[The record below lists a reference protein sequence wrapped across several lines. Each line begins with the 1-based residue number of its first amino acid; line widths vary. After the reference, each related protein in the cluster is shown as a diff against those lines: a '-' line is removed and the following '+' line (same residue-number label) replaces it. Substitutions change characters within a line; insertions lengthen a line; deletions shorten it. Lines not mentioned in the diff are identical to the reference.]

1 MTRPDINI
9 FSGRGPCWTGGIQ
22 INEEKSGEHSRGAE
36 PRQRQVGPIMAWA
49 GDTEGPAGA
58 EVSRSAGGMMRDGAE
73 TGGKTGGSVPLY
85 PPSTAAHLFRAPAMG
100 EGAKGSPLEGL
111 EQLSRGSLPQ
121 RGSREGSGVG
131 GDRPWKLRARGRGT
145 APGCLWK
152 ALGSCSL
159 ELSWK
164 SSSME
169 M

>member
-1 MTRPDINI
+1 M
-9 FSGRGPCWTGGIQ
+9 FSGRGPWWTGGIQ
-22 INEEKSGEHSRGAE
+22 INEEKSGGQSQGKE
-36 PRQRQVGPIMAWA
+36 VGPIMAWA

-73 TGGKTGGSVPLY
+73 TRGRSKTGGSVPLY

-145 APGCLWK
+145 APGGLWK